1 MLRDCAVSRRHY
13 TREKEKYLLNEYFVF
28 MREKE
33 KMHNEPYEMIR
44 TEKKIRGKHVYTQNQ
59 QLTGIWLHH

>member
-13 TREKEKYLLNEYFVF
+13 TREKEKHLLNEYFVF

-44 TEKKIRGKHVYTQNQ
+44 TEKKI
-59 QLTGIWLHH
+59 